1 MHPVLH
7 FTPSD
12 SVVSTY
18 RPVSPHQDRDE
29 SCWCYLC
36 TYLYIWHSWPCLCG
50 SVSSEII
57 QTLSAVEWWYSKK
70 SFKDRCLS
78 KKGSPEHAQF
88 KCTLCFLQNAFLKC
102 VCFVVVFFKHVYL
115 LHAHGGNQ
123 RKVMFSSFKLGIVR
137 QKKALYR
144 HCHTLCNDWH
154 CKALVH
160 ECVTP
165 VHSWMNE
172 SETCCRQLICFFFV
186 KDSHHIPVQTLCWCC
201 DSYARFISKTKAGHM
216 TFTAEH
222 KQNCIKTSTEWCV
235 FFP

>member
-1 MHPVLH
+1 MLPLHLPLHLTQLTMPVWQCQQWNNTNVECCWVMIFKKVFQRSLPVKKRIAW
-7 FTPSD
+7 TC
-12 SVVSTY
+12 SV
-18 RPVSPHQDRDE
+18 QM
-29 SCWCYLC
+29 
-36 TYLYIWHSWPCLCG
+36 YI
-50 SVSSEII
+50 V
-57 QTLSAVEWWYSKK
+57 LSAE
-70 SFKDRCLS
+70 C
-78 KKGSPEHAQF
+78 
-88 KCTLCFLQNAFLKC
+88 
-102 VCFVVVFFKHVYL
+102 FFKMCLFCCCFFYL
-115 LHAHGGNQ
+115 LHAHGGNK

-222 KQNCIKTSTEWCV
+222 KQNCIKTSTEWYV